1 MSTKQKNH
9 VTFILLMAFFYLI
22 CGFVRWDWNAGHWNE
37 DTRYI
42 YGCLG
47 TLISAFITFVAS
59 QIEKENKQNDK
70 MGI

>member
-42 YGCLG
+42 YGFLG
-47 TLISAFITFVAS
+47 TLVSALITFVAS